1 MQAFATNRRSF
12 AGRHPRRLASYAFIV
27 LTAAGLGGTGVDG
40 AGSGGGVAWAQD
52 SSDVTVNTAPP
63 ELPDYD
69 QPPIPGDGYVWTPGY
84 WAWSDDDQDYYWVP
98 GTWVAAPVIGYLWT
112 PGYWYADSGL
122 FVWYP
127 GYWGPH
133 VGFYGGI
140 NYGHGYG
147 GRGYQGGYWQ
157 GSHLFYNRAASNIGS
172 APIGNVY
179 TSPISSY
186 GPSNRGS
193 FNGAGGIQ
201 VQASP
206 AELAA
211 AREPHLPATGQ
222 QQQHED
228 LARTTPALHAGANRG
243 VPPIAATAQ
252 PGQLSGA
259 GAVGARRGGSA
270 TPPRGPATM
279 QGDSAA
285 TQRDEAAPSSRFAP
299 TVTRSIA
306 APGAPPPPR
315 PVAPAQPPS
324 AAQRPAPA
332 APHPSVPRP
341 KEDHDHPRP
350 T

>member
-1 MQAFATNRRSF
+1 MLGLKISRGSF
-12 AGRHPRRLASYAFIV
+12 ARRGTRQLAAWTLLFVAI
-27 LTAAGLGGTGVDG
+27 AGFCGDG
-40 AGSGGGVAWAQD
+40 ASAQD
-52 SSDVTVNTAPP
+52 ASDVSVSVAPP

-112 PGYWYADSGL
+112 PGYWFGDGGL

-133 VGFYGGI
+133 VGFYGGV

-147 GRGYQGGYWQ
+147 GRGYEGGYWQ
-157 GSHLFYNRAASNIGS
+157 GSHLFYNRAASNIGT

-179 TSPISSY
+179 NSPIVSY
-186 GPSNRGS
+186 NAVNRSS

-211 AREPHLPATGQ
+211 ARETHLEATVQ
-222 QQQHED
+222 QRQHED
-228 LARTTPALHAGANRG
+228 AARATPALRAAMNRG
-243 VPPIAATAQ
+243 VPPVAATAR

-259 GAVGARRGGSA
+259 GAVAARRGA
-270 TPPRGPATM
+270 T
-279 QGDSAA
+279 
-285 TQRDEAAPSSRFAP
+285 APSGGGQLLPGGAEIQGGEASSSRAP
-299 TVTRSIA
+299 SASRSMN
-306 APGAPPPPR
+306 APGAPTA
-315 PVAPAQPPS
+315 VHQAPAPPVV
-324 AAQRPAPA
+324 QRPAP
-332 APHPSVPRP
+332 PRP
-341 KEDHDHPRP
+341 PAPKPKDEHDHREP
-350 T
+350 